1 MQKPPVRGVIRP
13 KISTMPRQQN
23 EPTAYLSI
31 YKLTVERK
39 RLKQELESIEQ
50 RRERIQ
56 TRLQVLDQQVQELEA
71 QIQRMRESDGQVVE
85 TTTTPTATDSSSTF
99 DLLYVDY

>member
-1 MQKPPVRGVIRP
+1 MQRPPARGAIRP

-39 RLKQELESIEQ
+39 RLKQELETIEQ

-56 TRLQVLDQQVQELEA
+56 NRLQVLDQQVQELEA
-71 QIQRMRESDGQVVE
+71 QVQRLREADAGQAG
-85 TTTTPTATDSSSTF
+85 TPVQAAQSGSSSTF